1 MSSPGTPD
9 WKAQEAP
16 PLLKECPVKRE
27 ESWPH
32 VCMTLRK
39 VLTKTDLVS
48 HFVLPLSKNTNAGM
62 CKCGGAKKARA
73 EVYALT
79 GHNKEGI
86 FRRGMCRRLFPNCM
100 VLVCNNVTNR
110 PSIQKLTRSRDRKV
124 LEGVL
129 VEAGKIDPK
138 RAMV

>member
-32 VCMTLRK
+32 VRMTLRK

-73 EVYALT
+73 EVCETDSDHWWQNGETNERKPSHSGYQLT
-79 GHNKEGI
+79 SNAMESLPQ
-86 FRRGMCRRLFPNCM
+86 CN
-100 VLVCNNVTNR
+100 VL
-110 PSIQKLTRSRDRKV
+110 I
-124 LEGVL
+124 
-129 VEAGKIDPK
+129 EAS
-138 RAMV
+138 